1 MAERA
6 RRYPV
11 GVSPATMRNVAI
23 VLALGAIVY
32 FVPGGGDAASLIS
45 AIFSTAILAA
55 FVMFAVRFY
64 RERRMD
70 IMLLDDRWRAVLYG
84 ALGVIVLAMAARPR
98 LITTGGGL
106 ILWLVAVAGSV
117 YGLYRV
123 WRQHREYG

>member
-1 MAERA
+1 
-6 RRYPV
+6 
-11 GVSPATMRNVAI
+11 MRNVAI

-32 FVPGGGDAASLIS
+32 FVPGGGDAASLIG
-45 AIFSTAILAA
+45 AFFSTAILAA

-70 IMLLDDRWRAVLYG
+70 IMLLDDRWRLVLY
-84 ALGVIVLAMAARPR
+84 ASLGVIVLAMAARPK
-98 LITTGGGL
+98 LVTTGGGL
-106 ILWLVAVAGSV
+106 IVWLVAIAGSV